1 MDELIK
7 DPVTGATIAKM
18 PWQAGLTLK
27 NANGAVADSGLGYQY
42 TIQTTTQIRAK
53 VIEQKFY
60 EIAIEKFVP
69 IEVGMGAFMED
80 IKTNVEYSVSGSFE
94 SGIQGVASG
103 PTQIMK
109 VDVATAPKTAHL
121 VTWMGGYQYNVV
133 EVEKA
138 LASNNWSI
146 IEGSMKALKKRWD
159 LGIQKIAFLGL
170 KNDNTR
176 VPGLLNNSEVTVD
189 TNMLDGYIKSLNAAD
204 FSTFVQ
210 DLMAAYFA
218 NSGSTKLPDTLAI
231 PMVDYLGLATLVPG
245 TVGTYPISKLGFLLQ
260 AFREI
265 TQNPNFA
272 IHGVAY
278 CDQANNAGY
287 IGAGGSNRYV
297 LYSKDPETVK
307 MDMPV
312 PLMFHPANTSNN
324 VHFNGVG
331 LGQFGG
337 CIVYRVP
344 EFYYF
349 GFAA

>member
-1 MDELIK
+1 MDLII
-7 DPVTGATIAKM
+7 DPNAPLVPFAKGM
-18 PWQAGLTLK
+18 TLL
-27 NANGAVADSGLGYQY
+27 NANGAVSDQSLGYQY
-42 TIQTTTQIRAK
+42 TIQTTAQIRAK
-53 VIEQKFY
+53 VIDQVFY
-60 EIAIEKFVP
+60 ELPIEKFVP

-103 PTQIMK
+103 PTQIMN
-109 VDVATAPKTAHL
+109 VNVATAPKTAHL
-121 VTWMGGYQYNVV
+121 ISWMGGYQYNVM

-159 LGIQKIAFLGL
+159 LGVQKIAFLGL

-176 VPGLLNNSEVTVD
+176 VPGLLNNPEVTVD
-189 TNMLDGYIKSLNAAD
+189 SAILTGYIKTLNAAD
-204 FSTFVQ
+204 FASFIQ
-210 DLMAAYFA
+210 DLMGAYFA
-218 NSGSTKLPDTLAI
+218 NSGSTVLPDTLAI
-231 PMVDYLGLATLVPG
+231 PMVDYLGLTTLTPG
-245 TVGTYPISKLGFLLQ
+245 TVGTYPVSKLSILLQ
-260 AFREI
+260 AFREA
-265 TQNPNFA
+265 TQNPGFS

-278 CDQANNAGY
+278 CDQVNNAGY

-297 LYSKDPETVK
+297 LYRKNPETVK

-312 PLMFHPANTSNN
+312 PLILHPANTSNN

-331 LGQFGG
+331 MGQFGG

-349 GFAA
+349 GFAV